1 MGLQDNEA
9 ERKERLPHLLEAS
22 LGCAHVLQR
31 AHPTIA
37 HGRGDVNSTLQ
48 LLSSAATVL
57 VLAEL
62 EAPGNIGKVLGQMP
76 KEAASVQ
83 LDIFAHLL
91 YSSLSLNL
99 GRDRS
104 NIVALFPIAARAT
117 ALSLFGAGDLLTVH
131 DPNGDG
137 AHLASIVFIVA
148 RLVLLSGIPQAEEE
162 IASFETLELFWRRVW
177 PEWERVLALSL
188 RETCINSVSGQKRLR
203 YTDHSHFAPFFTLYC
218 STW

>member
-1 MGLQDNEA
+1 MGLQDNEDA
-9 ERKERLPHLLEAS
+9 RKERLPQLLEVS
-22 LGCAHVLQR
+22 YGCANVLLR

-48 LLSSAATVL
+48 LLSSAAKIL

-76 KEAASVQ
+76 SEAAAVQ

-91 YSSLSLNL
+91 YSSLSLDV
-99 GRDRS
+99 GKERA
-104 NIVALFPIAARAT
+104 NIAALFPIAARAT
-117 ALSLFGAGDLLTVH
+117 ALSLFGAGDLLAVH

-148 RLVLLSGIPQAEEE
+148 RLVLLSGIPTAEDE
-162 IASFETLELFWRRVW
+162 IASFETLEVFWRRVW

-188 RETCINSVSGQKRLR
+188 RKETCINTVSSDLSR
-203 YTDHSHFAPFFTLYC
+203 S
-218 STW
+218 S